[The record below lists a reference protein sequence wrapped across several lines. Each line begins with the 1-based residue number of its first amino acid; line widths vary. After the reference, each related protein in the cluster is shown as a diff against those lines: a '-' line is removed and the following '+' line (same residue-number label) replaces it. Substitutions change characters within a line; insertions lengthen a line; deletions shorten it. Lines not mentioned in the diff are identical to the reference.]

1 MAIGIA
7 RKGRWVLDSA
17 QEGTSSL
24 RYEDSLTFEATQMAP
39 DEVLVDIHAASLNYR
54 EIAIAKG
61 NPTSAIPLPATPD
74 VIPGSDGAGV
84 VVAVGSAVSQQSSW
98 LKPGAKVVTHMC
110 PHIADEALPRLEDVC
125 SGLGQ
130 KLNGTLARRGIFHHT
145 ALVRMPQHMSFVEAA
160 TLTCSALTA
169 WNALMGMRGHEVK
182 EGDWVLVQGTGGVSV
197 AALQIAVAAG
207 ANVIAITSSESKVK
221 KMLELGARHVIN
233 YREQTNWGEVARSL
247 TPDSRGVD
255 HVVDVVGAKTMDQ
268 SLNALRLHGLITV
281 TGMIGGPGE
290 AVRAPD
296 AMSALWRLCVFR
308 GIYLGSRAMF
318 KDMVKFLEEKKVKP
332 AVDDV
337 AFSLE
342 EAKQAF
348 ERLERQQ
355 HFSKVIIKMD

>member
-1 MAIGIA
+1 M
-7 RKGRWVLDSA
+7 V
-17 QEGTSSL
+17 
-24 RYEDSLTFEATQMAP
+24 
-39 DEVLVDIHAASLNYR
+39 
-54 EIAIAKG
+54 
-61 NPTSAIPLPATPD
+61 
-74 VIPGSDGAGV
+74 
-84 VVAVGSAVSQQSSW
+84 
-98 LKPGAKVVTHMC
+98 
-110 PHIADEALPRLEDVC
+110 
-125 SGLGQ
+125 
-130 KLNGTLARRGIFHHT
+130 
-145 ALVRMPQHMSFVEAA
+145 
-160 TLTCSALTA
+160 
-169 WNALMGMRGHEVK
+169 
-182 EGDWVLVQGTGGVSV
+182 
-197 AALQIAVAAG
+197 
-207 ANVIAITSSESKVK
+207 
-221 KMLELGARHVIN
+221 ELGARHVIN

-296 AMSALWRLCVFR
+296 VMSALWRLCVFR

-342 EAKQAF
+342 EVKQAF